1 MKNKITY
8 EDAKALL
15 DEGFSVFPVLI
26 HWNGEKFEK
35 KPAVAWKEY
44 QDRLPTDEELHG
56 WFDNGNYNAIGLA
69 TGHVSGVVVV
79 DVEKGGLEDAK
90 GIDSER
96 ISNTISGGK
105 HFFYEAP
112 KEKIG
117 NTVRIGGKQMDFR
130 GDGGFVVVPPSF
142 CDKDGQRYEYTWEKE
157 CPDFLLKPLPDL
169 TGDWTEVKEPL
180 KLDSL
185 THKGQGER
193 NDSLYR
199 SACSLLA
206 KYDTDEA
213 WRLVGDINRTYEPP
227 LPDHEVRT
235 LFQSAVNFIGK
246 KDTNKTE
253 DDDILVGEPI
263 QWSKIKED
271 DLRRDWLWENFIAKG
286 NITLLSALAK
296 AGKTTLLRCLF
307 VAMKNGEEFAG
318 QPTRKNNILVL
329 SEESPSEWADSR
341 EGVEDDDIE
350 HVLIWSRPTRGIPSK
365 SEWSKVI
372 DGVSKTCTERKID
385 LVVVDTISTF
395 WPVEN
400 ENDASM
406 VKRALVPLFKLTED
420 NGVALVLVHHFKKG
434 GGDQGQASRGS
445 TALVGHVD
453 NIIEFRRNDDGTP
466 SQRRLK
472 TMGRFVRET
481 EIIIELNKDGMYET
495 KGEPWVVSKSA
506 RMDKLLSLVSESP
519 KPLSSAEISSLWDS
533 RVSKID
539 SRTIRNYVS
548 ELVKEKRLISSGAE
562 IVNGKTVPVY
572 TTGTWKKSEGGNVLW
587 D

>member
-1 MKNKITY
+1 MKNKVTY

-44 QDRLPTDEELHG
+44 QDRLPTDEELHK

-79 DVEKGGLEDAK
+79 DVEKDGLEDAK

-105 HFFYEAP
+105 HYFYEAP

-130 GDGGFVVVPPSF
+130 GDGGFVVVPPSYGI
-142 CDKDGQRYEYTWEKE
+142 KPDGQVCEYTWEKE
-157 CPDFLLKPLPDL
+157 CPDFMLKPLPDL
-169 TGDWTEVKEPL
+169 TGEWKEVKEPL
-180 KLDSL
+180 KLENL
-185 THKGQGER
+185 VHKGQGER

-199 SACSLLA
+199 SACSLLT
-206 KYDTDEA
+206 KYDPDEA
-213 WRLVGDINRTYEPP
+213 WKLVGDINRTYEPP
-227 LPDHEVRT
+227 LPDNEVRT

-246 KDTNKTE
+246 KDVDEEVDNV
-253 DDDILVGEPI
+253 LVGEPI

-307 VAMKNGEEFAG
+307 VAMKNEEEFAG

-341 EGVEDDDIE
+341 EGVKDDDID

-365 SEWSKVI
+365 GEWSKVI
-372 DGVSKTCTERKID
+372 GGVSRTCTERKID

-395 WPVEN
+395 WPVDN

-420 NGVALVLVHHFKKG
+420 NGVALLLVHHFKKEG
-434 GGDQGQASRGS
+434 GTEGRASRGS
-445 TALVGHVD
+445 SALVGHVD
-453 NIIEFRRNDDGTP
+453 NIIEFRRNEDGIPT
-466 SQRRLK
+466 QRRLK
-472 TMGRFVRET
+472 TMGRFVQET
-481 EIIIELNKDGMYET
+481 EIIIELNSEGIYVT
-495 KGEPWVVSKSA
+495 KGEPWVVSKKA
-506 RMDKLLSLVSESP
+506 RLDKILSLFSESSRP
-519 KPLSSAEISSLWDS
+519 MSVLEVTSLWNS
-533 RVSKID
+533 RIGNITT
-539 SRTIRNYVS
+539 RTIRTYIT
-548 ELVKEKRLISSGAE
+548 ELIKEKRLIAAGE
-562 IVNGKTVPVY
+562 QNIQGKIIPVY
-572 TTGTWKKSEGGNVLW
+572 KRTDWKKSEGDILW